1 MTRDDYVA
9 SIKSAFVTVGS
20 KAVEGIL
27 IGYFPFLASPFLSP
41 VLNWIV
47 EKVMTDLADGGELAA
62 FFVYIDMR
70 VTAQGRAFSEA
81 AAKNQEALKNG
92 TEADKAQAKID
103 LMKAFADLARVTS

>member
-9 SIKSAFVTVGS
+9 SIKSAFITVGS

-27 IGYFPFLASPFLSP
+27 IGYFPFLASPFLAP
-41 VLNWIV
+41 VMNWMV

-62 FFVYIDMR
+62 FFIYMDFR
-70 VTAQGRAFSEA
+70 VTAQGRAFSDA

-92 TEADKAQAKID
+92 TDAEKAQAKIA
-103 LMKAFADLARVTS
+103 LMQAFADFARLST

>member
-9 SIKSAFVTVGS
+9 SIKSAFITVGS

-62 FFVYIDMR
+62 FFVYIDFR
-70 VTAQGRAFSEA
+70 VNEQGRAFSEA

-92 TEADKAQAKID
+92 TDAEKLKAKAD
-103 LMKAFADLARVTS
+103 LMVAFANLANLST